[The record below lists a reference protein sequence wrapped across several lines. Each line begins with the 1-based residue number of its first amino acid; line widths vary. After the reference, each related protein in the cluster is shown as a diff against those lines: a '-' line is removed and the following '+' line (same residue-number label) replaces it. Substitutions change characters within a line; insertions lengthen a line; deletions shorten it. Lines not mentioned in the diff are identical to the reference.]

1 MQLCC
6 TMGGINL
13 NGIVECQVLERIEYQ
28 NFKVVYQGTIENK
41 QELIDWLSEEGYTL
55 PNKNDAELV
64 AHTIGHFYKDNLT
77 NTVNIVL
84 EKIKGSYGF
93 AITNS
98 SVSEIVATSNNYPL
112 VVGLGEKENFIAFDL
127 PSLLTYTNKCYL
139 INNGEIC
146 TLTPGNLVI
155 VSPTGELLEKERF
168 QISWDGTME
177 KGNYE
182 HFMLKEIYEQPGG
195 FKTNLS
201 GRIKDS
207 KVRFEGLELSPE
219 VVKRWRKITIV
230 ACGTSY
236 HAGLIGKG
244 VFEKLLHIPVE
255 VEIASEFGY
264 RGPLIDEETLVI
276 VISQSGETA
285 DTLVALREAKK
296 KGASV
301 LAITNVLNS
310 TIGREA
316 DYGVYIWSGPEVAI
330 ASTKAFTAMLLTEY
344 LLGIYLGQIKGS
356 VSEEKANMLI
366 EDLKNLPETAS
377 KILDQVDQYQRIAEK
392 YYQKENAFF
401 IGRGFDWPLSLEGA
415 LKLKETSY
423 IHAEGYAA
431 GEFKHGSLALVS
443 EDTLMIT
450 LCIQKNTYEKT
461 LANIKEC
468 KERGAQILAIA
479 LEGDQEIAKYA
490 DDVIYLPEIDNF
502 VAPIL
507 TVIPLQL
514 LAYNISKAKD
524 CNVDQPRNL
533 VKSIVVE

>member
-1 MQLCC
+1 MS
-6 TMGGINL
+6 
-13 NGIVECQVLERIEYQ
+13 GIVECKGVEKLQHQGFE
-28 NFKVVYQGTIENK
+28 VVYQGIVDNK
-41 QELIDWLSEEGYTL
+41 LELKDWLIKEGHTFSNESDVEVL
-55 PNKNDAELV
+55 
-64 AHTIGHFYKDNLT
+64 AHTIEYFYNGDLT
-77 NTVNIVL
+77 DAIGKTVG
-84 EKIKGSYGF
+84 KIKGSYGF
-93 AITNS
+93 AI
-98 SVSEIVATSNNYPL
+98 SEKETERIVATSNNHPL
-112 VVGLGEKENFIAFDL
+112 VVGIGEEKNFIAFDL
-127 PSLLTYTNKCYL
+127 PNLLSYTNKCSL

-146 TLTPGNLVI
+146 TLTPEKVVI
-155 VSPTGELLEKERF
+155 ISPTGDVINKEEF

-201 GRIKDS
+201 GRIDNN
-207 KVRFEGLELSPE
+207 KVRFEGLDLSQE
-219 VVKRWRKITIV
+219 IVNRWKKISIV

-244 VFEKLLHIPVE
+244 IFENLLHIPVE

-264 RGPLIDEETLVI
+264 RAPLIDEETLVI

-285 DTLVALREAKK
+285 DTLVALREAKN

-316 DYGVYIWSGPEVAI
+316 DYGVYIWSGPEIAI
-330 ASTKAFTAMLLTEY
+330 ASTKAFTTMLLAEY
-344 LLGIYLGQIKGS
+344 LLGIYLGQIKES
-356 VSEEKANMLI
+356 ISEEKANMLI
-366 EDLKNLPETAS
+366 DTLNKLPEVAS
-377 KILDQVDQYQRIAEK
+377 EILNEAEQYQRIAEK
-392 YYQKENAFF
+392 YHQKEDAYF
-401 IGRGFDWPLSLEGA
+401 IGRGFDWPISLEGA

-431 GEFKHGSLALVS
+431 GEFKHGSLALVT
-443 EDTLMIT
+443 EETLMIA
-450 LCIQKNTYEKT
+450 LCVQQSTYEKT
-461 LANIKEC
+461 LANVKEC

-479 LEGDQEIAKYA
+479 LEGDKEIEKYA

-514 LAYNISKAKD
+514 LAYNISKARG

-533 VKSIVVE
+533 VKSIVIE